1 MIRILVVD
9 DHAIVREGLK
19 QILADVNDMAV
30 RDEAAGGQEA
40 LAKIRSGEF
49 DVVLLDISMPGRSGL
64 EILKEIKA
72 ERPKLP
78 VLILSMHAEEQY
90 AVRTLRA
97 GASGYLTKAS
107 APDELIGA
115 IRKVS
120 CGRKYV
126 SSSLAEKL
134 ALELDID
141 TKKPPHA
148 TLSDRE
154 YQVMLML
161 ASGKSVKD
169 IADELC
175 LSVKTISTYRARV
188 MEKMNMKKNAE
199 LTLYAVQNHLVDDS
213 TMTFRYK

>member
-30 RDEAAGGQEA
+30 RDEAASGQEA
-40 LAKIRSGEF
+40 LAKIRDDEF
-49 DVVLLDISMPGRSGL
+49 DVVLLDISMPGRNGL

-90 AVRTLRA
+90 AVRALRA
-97 GASGYLTKAS
+97 GASGYVTKAS

-141 TKKPPHA
+141 TKKPLHA

-154 YQVMLML
+154 YQVMLMI
-161 ASGKSVKD
+161 ASGKSVKE

-175 LSVKTISTYRARV
+175 LSVKTISTYRTRV

-199 LTLYAVQNHLVDDS
+199 LTLYAIQNHLVDYS
-213 TMTFRYK
+213 TTAF

>member
-1 MIRILVVD
+1 MIRILVAD

-19 QILADVNDMAV
+19 QILADVSDMTV
-30 RDEAAGGQEA
+30 CDEAASGAET
-40 LAKIRSGEF
+40 LAKIRKREY

-64 EILKEIKA
+64 EILKDIKT
-72 ERPKLP
+72 EHPKQP

-90 AVRTLRA
+90 AVRALRA

-120 CGRKYV
+120 YGRKYV
-126 SSSLAEKL
+126 SASLAEKL
-134 ALELDID
+134 AFALDID
-141 TKKPPHA
+141 TKNPPHE

-154 YQVMLML
+154 YQVMLMI
-161 ASGKSVKD
+161 ASGKSVKE
-169 IADELC
+169 IAAELC
-175 LSVKTISTYRARV
+175 LSVKTISTYRTRV

-199 LTLYAVQNHLVDDS
+199 LTLYAVRNRLMDPS
-213 TMTFRYK
+213 TTTF

>member
-1 MIRILVVD
+1 MIRILVAD

-19 QILADVNDMAV
+19 QILADVKDMAV
-30 RDEAAGGQEA
+30 RDEAAGGAEA
-40 LAKIRSGEF
+40 LAKIRENEF

-72 ERPKLP
+72 EHPKLP

-90 AVRTLRA
+90 AVRALRA
-97 GASGYLTKAS
+97 GASGYLTKAG

-126 SSSLAEKL
+126 SASLAEKL
-134 ALELDID
+134 AFELDID
-141 TKKPPHA
+141 TRKPPHE

-154 YQVMLML
+154 YQVMLSI
-161 ASGKSVKD
+161 ASGKSVKE

-199 LTLYAVQNHLVDDS
+199 LTLYAIRNRLIDCS
-213 TMTFRYK
+213 TTF

>member
-1 MIRILVVD
+1 MIRILVAD

-90 AVRTLRA
+90 AVRALRA

-134 ALELDID
+134 AVELDID
-141 TKKPPHA
+141 THKPPHA

-161 ASGKSVKD
+161 ASGKSVKE

-175 LSVKTISTYRARV
+175 LSVKTISTYRSRL

-199 LTLYAVQNHLVDDS
+199 LTLYAIRNRLVDDS
-213 TMTFRYK
+213 TATF